1 MRLARPISAVLCLSL
16 VLSCCLPCYAWA
28 AVDGQEAVNGDSV
41 FGEQLDGSVGV
52 APDGAAAGGDS
63 GSSDTDT
70 AEEVG
75 NGSSDGNTHSGNYG
89 ASNGSGLS
97 DNLRDSPL
105 ASEQN
110 PSEARYYEPADAGNV
125 SAVGQAG
132 EQDTV
137 LSGQAGESLDSAS
150 VQPRA
155 APALVA
161 ALINAGISSA
171 IAWATQSSVSSG
183 DDKQITLLG
192 GILDQLYYINNSTA
206 WLGGIETNVANLLRQ
221 VLITNERLGS
231 VISYLSPIRDY
242 SDGIYKRLGGINDTA
257 AQMNERL
264 GSQLGYVSNIRDY
277 SKGAYD
283 RLGTIMDALYQN
295 GTTEAA
301 YSEGIYKRLGTVMDL
316 LTRIAD
322 KDYSASLDAD
332 LTPVTDRLDEIARLL
347 SPSGQSSLLDSFL
360 GDFTMPVSSALSAQV
375 QAAMQSA
382 FPFCIPAILKQVL
395 GLMEVDPS
403 AASVEFDI
411 LGATCTLDL
420 SAGGFA
426 SGIATVTSWLCR
438 ILFALVLICSTPR
451 FVFAL
456 PGRGS

>member
-1 MRLARPISAVLCLSL
+1 M
-16 VLSCCLPCYAWA
+16 
-28 AVDGQEAVNGDSV
+28 
-41 FGEQLDGSVGV
+41 
-52 APDGAAAGGDS
+52 
-63 GSSDTDT
+63 
-70 AEEVG
+70 
-75 NGSSDGNTHSGNYG
+75 
-89 ASNGSGLS
+89 
-97 DNLRDSPL
+97 
-105 ASEQN
+105 
-110 PSEARYYEPADAGNV
+110 
-125 SAVGQAG
+125 
-132 EQDTV
+132 
-137 LSGQAGESLDSAS
+137 
-150 VQPRA
+150 
-155 APALVA
+155 
-161 ALINAGISSA
+161 
-171 IAWATQSSVSSG
+171 
-183 DDKQITLLG
+183 LG

-283 RLGTIMDALYQN
+283 RLGTIMDALHSNGLTEAAYSEGIYKRLGTIMDALYQN

-332 LTPVTDRLDEIARLL
+332 LTPVTERLDEIARLL

-438 ILFALVLICSTPR
+438 ILFALVLIVSTPR

>member
-1 MRLARPISAVLCLSL
+1 MQLSEQRELTDEENEQATLALFAWYFLGYGSPDDAVS
-16 VLSCCLPCYAWA
+16 
-28 AVDGQEAVNGDSV
+28 Q
-41 FGEQLDGSVGV
+41 
-52 APDGAAAGGDS
+52 
-63 GSSDTDT
+63 
-70 AEEVG
+70 
-75 NGSSDGNTHSGNYG
+75 
-89 ASNGSGLS
+89 SGLLGNIIS
-97 DNLRDSPL
+97 GITGVGDFSREDIAYTIIYSLYGSP
-105 ASEQN
+105 
-110 PSEARYYEPADAGNV
+110 DHWG
-125 SAVGQAG
+125 
-132 EQDTV
+132 D
-137 LSGQAGESLDSAS
+137 
-150 VQPRA
+150 A
-155 APALVA
+155 APFNYLSNVG
-161 ALINAGISSA
+161 IAG
-171 IAWATQSSVSSG
+171 
-183 DDKQITLLG
+183 LLLTIRNDG
-192 GILDQLYYINNSTA
+192 TTSKNHLYNIY
-206 WLGGIETNVANLLRQ
+206 
-221 VLITNERLGS
+221 ERLGS
-231 VISYLSPIRDY
+231 VISYLSSIRDY
-242 SDGIYKRLGGINDTA
+242 SDGNYKRLGGINDTA

-403 AASVEFDI
+403 AASIEFDI

-438 ILFALVLICSTPR
+438 ILFALVLIVSTPR

>member
-1 MRLARPISAVLCLSL
+1 MQLSEQRELTDEENEQATLALFAWYFLGYGSPDDAVS
-16 VLSCCLPCYAWA
+16 
-28 AVDGQEAVNGDSV
+28 Q
-41 FGEQLDGSVGV
+41 
-52 APDGAAAGGDS
+52 
-63 GSSDTDT
+63 
-70 AEEVG
+70 
-75 NGSSDGNTHSGNYG
+75 
-89 ASNGSGLS
+89 SGLLGNIIS
-97 DNLRDSPL
+97 GITGVGDFSREDIAYTIIYSLYGSP
-105 ASEQN
+105 
-110 PSEARYYEPADAGNV
+110 DHWG
-125 SAVGQAG
+125 
-132 EQDTV
+132 D
-137 LSGQAGESLDSAS
+137 
-150 VQPRA
+150 A
-155 APALVA
+155 APFNYLSNVG
-161 ALINAGISSA
+161 IAG
-171 IAWATQSSVSSG
+171 
-183 DDKQITLLG
+183 LLLTIRNDG
-192 GILDQLYYINNSTA
+192 TTSKNHLYNIY
-206 WLGGIETNVANLLRQ
+206 
-221 VLITNERLGS
+221 ERLGS
-231 VISYLSPIRDY
+231 VISYLSSIRDY
-242 SDGIYKRLGGINDTA
+242 SDGNYKRLGGINDTA

-283 RLGTIMDALYQN
+283 RLGTIMDALYQNGTTEAAYSEGIYKRLGTIMDALYQN

-403 AASVEFDI
+403 AASIEFDI

-438 ILFALVLICSTPR
+438 ILFALVLIVSTPR

>member
-1 MRLARPISAVLCLSL
+1 M
-16 VLSCCLPCYAWA
+16 
-28 AVDGQEAVNGDSV
+28 
-41 FGEQLDGSVGV
+41 
-52 APDGAAAGGDS
+52 
-63 GSSDTDT
+63 
-70 AEEVG
+70 
-75 NGSSDGNTHSGNYG
+75 
-89 ASNGSGLS
+89 
-97 DNLRDSPL
+97 
-105 ASEQN
+105 
-110 PSEARYYEPADAGNV
+110 
-125 SAVGQAG
+125 
-132 EQDTV
+132 
-137 LSGQAGESLDSAS
+137 
-150 VQPRA
+150 
-155 APALVA
+155 
-161 ALINAGISSA
+161 
-171 IAWATQSSVSSG
+171 
-183 DDKQITLLG
+183 
-192 GILDQLYYINNSTA
+192 
-206 WLGGIETNVANLLRQ
+206 
-221 VLITNERLGS
+221 
-231 VISYLSPIRDY
+231 
-242 SDGIYKRLGGINDTA
+242 GGINDTA

-283 RLGTIMDALYQN
+283 RLGTIMDALYQNGTTEAAYSEGIYKRLGTIMDALYQN